1 MNNHTKN
8 ITNTRWIPQE
18 NFCGY
23 ILVSAISDALASSR
37 DVSTMIVN

>member
-8 ITNTRWIPQE
+8 ITNTRWMPQD

-23 ILVSAISDALASSR
+23 ILVSVFSDALASSR
-37 DVSTMIVN
+37 DVSYMLLS